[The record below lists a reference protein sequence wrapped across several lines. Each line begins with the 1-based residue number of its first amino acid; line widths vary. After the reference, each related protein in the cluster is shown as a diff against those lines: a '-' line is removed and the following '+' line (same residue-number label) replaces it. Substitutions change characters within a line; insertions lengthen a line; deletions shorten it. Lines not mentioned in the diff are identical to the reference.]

1 MICCIALVATFFA
14 ACNDDKTDGPG
25 GEGTGT
31 ETPGGEG
38 TGTETPG
45 GEGTGTET
53 PGGEEDIDE
62 SVVLEAYAARMSA
75 DLAAGVVTSGE
86 HWIAVAYGM
95 NISDPDWLNEN
106 LGDSYDPA
114 HGVVAWG
121 VVGSHGDE
129 DIGDGQNAEYIWTDS
144 SVFWVK
150 YESAEMAQEKGL
162 SSFGLGVTWASIFP
176 AAEAFEGFA
185 FRTVGSYVVAARV
198 EQTLD
203 DFFAADTT
211 QCDAV
216 IADAVQWI
224 DMTEEPC
231 LTYMVATVEEY
242 FDISS
247 AQMYNPDYLEGD
259 KQIDCR
265 YYDDAA
271 ELAAAVEEYRQKY
284 EGEDGMTV
292 YAQGSWLV
300 INDAGSSSDD
310 GSV

>member
-1 MICCIALVATFFA
+1 MRKKLLLMLVMICCIALVATFFA

-31 ETPGGEG
+31 ETPGGE
-38 TGTETPG
+38 EY
-45 GEGTGTET
+45 
-53 PGGEEDIDE
+53 IDE

-95 NISDPDWLNEN
+95 DISDPDWLNEN

-162 SSFGLGVTWASIFP
+162 ASFGLGVTWASIFP

-203 DFFAADTT
+203 DFFAADTA

-242 FDISS
+242 FDISC

-271 ELAAAVEEYRQKY
+271 ELAAAVEEFRQEY
-284 EGEDGMTV
+284 EGEEGMTV

-300 INDAGSSSDD
+300 IADAGRN
-310 GSV
+310 GKPPKCEYEKKTLCR